1 MKKKQQKDIPA
12 PEMEAILDD
21 VVVEDPEK
29 TAEPTIDEE
38 EMSED
43 QQNEHSKEN
52 DPKVVNISD
61 RASKD
66 QNLEKLQRLMA
77 EFDNYRKRTEKE
89 KSMVY
94 DMAVS
99 SIVTDLLGIIDNFER
114 ALKQETS
121 DKVFYDGVSMI
132 YKQLIATLDK
142 IGIKVIETEG
152 QEFNP
157 KFHNAIFHIEDDTLP
172 KNYIV
177 EELQKGYTFK
187 DKVLRHSLVKVA
199 N

>member
-12 PEMEAILDD
+12 PEMEEILEN
-21 VVVEDPEK
+21 VIVEEPEK
-29 TAEPTIDEE
+29 TAEPTMDEE
-38 EMSED
+38 EISED

-61 RASKD
+61 KASKD
-66 QNLEKLQRLMA
+66 HNLEKLQRLMA

-121 DKVFYDGVSMI
+121 DQAFYDGVSMI

-157 KFHNAIFHIEDDTLP
+157 KLHNAIFHIEDDNLP

>member
-1 MKKKQQKDIPA
+1 MKKKHQKDIPA
-12 PEMEAILDD
+12 PEVEEILED
-21 VVVEDPEK
+21 VIVDEPEK
-29 TAEPTIDEE
+29 TAEPTMDEE

-121 DKVFYDGVSMI
+121 DKAFYDGVSMI

-157 KFHNAIFHIEDDTLP
+157 KFHNAIFHIEDDNLP